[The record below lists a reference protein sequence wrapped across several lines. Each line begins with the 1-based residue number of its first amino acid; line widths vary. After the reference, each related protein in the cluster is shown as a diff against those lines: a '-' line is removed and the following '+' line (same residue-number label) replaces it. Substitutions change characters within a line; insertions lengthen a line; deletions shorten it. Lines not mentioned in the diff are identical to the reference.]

1 MDRPKFKGTPIYN
14 YHHPRNFINGGYVE
28 PRSNMTRQQKT
39 KDSIL
44 AMLQPGE
51 IVVPVKYK
59 GKPLARKIKKYLIKN
74 NIILPNF

>member
-1 MDRPKFKGTPIYN
+1 MDKPKFKGTPIYN
-14 YHHPRNFINGGYVE
+14 YRHPRNLLSGGYVE
-28 PRSNMTRQQKT
+28 PKANMTNQQKT

-51 IVVPVKYK
+51 IVIPVKHN
-59 GKPLARKIKKYLIKN
+59 GKPLAKMMKKYLIKN

>member
-14 YHHPRNFINGGYVE
+14 YHHPRNFLNGGYVE
-28 PRSNMTRQQKT
+28 PRSNMTRRQKT
-39 KDSIL
+39 SDSIL

-51 IVVPVKYK
+51 IVIPVKHAK
-59 GKPLARKIKKYLIKN
+59 NIKKYLIKK